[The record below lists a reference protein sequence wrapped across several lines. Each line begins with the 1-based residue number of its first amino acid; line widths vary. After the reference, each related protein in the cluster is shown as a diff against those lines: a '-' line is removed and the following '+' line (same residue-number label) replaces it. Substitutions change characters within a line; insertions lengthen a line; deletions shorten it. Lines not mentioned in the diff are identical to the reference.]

1 MLDSLPI
8 VGGFLTLFLVFFV
21 NQNHA
26 RYYSFHSDTMCI
38 MGRIC
43 DLSAL
48 LVSSLPMERARRINR
63 YCNAAHVI
71 MYAGLSEH
79 LRDGKVVDNLCR
91 RYALLTDKETCR
103 MEETGFR
110 TGKAGS
116 CFELLAWAL
125 MDVNRALKADLIDS
139 MQANEMREQ
148 ISIFRSTIAK
158 IFVTTLCPI
167 PFFYVHF
174 LSLLTAIYLPLFA
187 LMVSFKTGSVEIP
200 WYAEIVGF
208 FLVLLQCLFVVGLRM
223 LGQQLGNPYGE
234 DFIDIQVTTYIIMV
248 LSTTNKILESPV
260 NDPVDVITELNLKK
274 RMVSLGDGWETIKG
288 DELDDDSSLSM
299 GVSRTEMGEACM
311 KEPNVISKGENDAS
325 IVFSIAEENSSEF
338 STESEEIVGN

>member
-1 MLDSLPI
+1 
-8 VGGFLTLFLVFFV
+8 
-21 NQNHA
+21 
-26 RYYSFHSDTMCI
+26 
-38 MGRIC
+38 
-43 DLSAL
+43 
-48 LVSSLPMERARRINR
+48 
-63 YCNAAHVI
+63 
-71 MYAGLSEH
+71 
-79 LRDGKVVDNLCR
+79 
-91 RYALLTDKETCR
+91 
-103 MEETGFR
+103 
-110 TGKAGS
+110 
-116 CFELLAWAL
+116 
-125 MDVNRALKADLIDS
+125 
-139 MQANEMREQ
+139 
-148 ISIFRSTIAK
+148 
-158 IFVTTLCPI
+158 
-167 PFFYVHF
+167 
-174 LSLLTAIYLPLFA
+174 
-187 LMVSFKTGSVEIP
+187 MVSFKTGSVEIP